1 MQHHSNLAKTCIEM
15 HKECNSNWEILE
27 YVTSEGIE
35 YPDAVYLVTRALR
48 LDDEEVFEME
58 DRYTM
63 NNHQYTYTPA
73 PQESKIEGI
82 IITVACV
89 AVFAFIGVLLAWRG

>member
-1 MQHHSNLAKTCIEM
+1 M
-15 HKECNSNWEILE
+15 H
-27 YVTSEGIE
+27 
-35 YPDAVYLVTRALR
+35 
-48 LDDEEVFEME
+48 
-58 DRYTM
+58 
-63 NNHQYTYTPA
+63 NHQYTYKPM